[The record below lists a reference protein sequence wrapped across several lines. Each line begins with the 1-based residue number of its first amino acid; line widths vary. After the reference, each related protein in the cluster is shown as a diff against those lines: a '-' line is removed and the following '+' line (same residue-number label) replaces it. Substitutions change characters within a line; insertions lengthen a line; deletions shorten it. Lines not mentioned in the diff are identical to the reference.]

1 LGSVFLFQSNEAL
14 GVTGMIASVVIFG
27 IFAAFR
33 KR

>member
-1 LGSVFLFQSNEAL
+1 LFQTNETL
-14 GVTGMIASVVIFG
+14 GIAGMIAAVVIFG